1 MRLGGVD
8 LQRELNRLEEIL
20 LDSPRVP
27 LSRRTLINEEQ
38 FLEQLDLVR
47 LNLPSAFQEAAEIVV
62 HKEDILQEAEQY
74 AQEIIAAAEQRAAQ
88 ILNDMGLV
96 RQAEMEATQIR
107 QQVQQGGRVV
117 IDDRVGQKPRTFVP
131 DLLFRLGLNAKFPAV
146 HVSHRTAQTV
156 IGFPAIEHFLH
167 VLAQLHVINELQ
179 DMEGTTDVLQF
190 PKGFLGLVLPLIAGQ
205 FAHNGGLRYIL
216 LSQRGQ
222 DALEIGPFAHDPRR
236 VDLMCWTDQPF
247 LVLAG
252 CLESHQGVHFLV
264 QVAIPRSEPIAKDM
278 E

>member
-96 RQAEMEATQIR
+96 RQAEMEAMQIR
-107 QQVQQGGRVV
+107 QQVQQECDIIQQQTLADIDQTRRRAQQELDEMQRRALAECEEIQAGADDYADRVLRDMEQQLTEMMRVV
-117 IDDRVGQKPRTFVP
+117 RNGRQ
-131 DLLFRLGLNAKFPAV
+131 
-146 HVSHRTAQTV
+146 
-156 IGFPAIEHFLH
+156 
-167 VLAQLHVINELQ
+167 QLHSE
-179 DMEGTTDVLQF
+179 
-190 PKGFLGLVLPLIAGQ
+190 PP
-205 FAHNGGLRYIL
+205 
-216 LSQRGQ
+216 
-222 DALEIGPFAHDPRR
+222 ALKNSARR
-236 VDLMCWTDQPF
+236 VP
-247 LVLAG
+247 
-252 CLESHQGVHFLV
+252 ESSSRQSDY
-264 QVAIPRSEPIAKDM
+264 R
-278 E
+278 

>member
-96 RQAEMEATQIR
+96 RQAEMEAMQIR
-107 QQVQQGGRVV
+107 QQVQQECDTIQQQTLADIDQTRRRAQQELDEMQRRALAECEEIQAGADDYADRVLRDMEQQLTEMMRVV
-117 IDDRVGQKPRTFVP
+117 RNGRQ
-131 DLLFRLGLNAKFPAV
+131 
-146 HVSHRTAQTV
+146 
-156 IGFPAIEHFLH
+156 
-167 VLAQLHVINELQ
+167 QLHSEPPPSKNL
-179 DMEGTTDVLQF
+179 
-190 PKGFLGLVLPLIAGQ
+190 
-205 FAHNGGLRYIL
+205 
-216 LSQRGQ
+216 
-222 DALEIGPFAHDPRR
+222 PRR
-236 VDLMCWTDQPF
+236 AP
-247 LVLAG
+247 
-252 CLESHQGVHFLV
+252 ESSSRQSDY
-264 QVAIPRSEPIAKDM
+264 R
-278 E
+278 

>member
-20 LDSPRVP
+20 LDSPRIP

-107 QQVQQGGRVV
+107 QQVQQECDTIQQQTLADIDQMRRRAQQELDEMQRQALAECEEIQAGADDYADRVLRDMEQQLTEMVRVV
-117 IDDRVGQKPRTFVP
+117 RNGRQQIQSEALP
-131 DLLFRLGLNAKFPAV
+131 
-146 HVSHRTAQTV
+146 
-156 IGFPAIEHFLH
+156 
-167 VLAQLHVINELQ
+167 
-179 DMEGTTDVLQF
+179 
-190 PKGFLGLVLPLIAGQ
+190 PKSPQ
-205 FAHNGGLRYIL
+205 N
-216 LSQRGQ
+216 S
-222 DALEIGPFAHDPRR
+222 PRR
-236 VDLMCWTDQPF
+236 AP
-247 LVLAG
+247 
-252 CLESHQGVHFLV
+252 ESQSRY
-264 QVAIPRSEPIAKDM
+264 PDRR
-278 E
+278 

>member
-107 QQVQQGGRVV
+107 QQVQQECDIIQQQTLADIDQTRRRAQQELDEMQRRALAECEEIQAGADDYADRVLRDMEQQLTEMMRVV
-117 IDDRVGQKPRTFVP
+117 RNGRQ
-131 DLLFRLGLNAKFPAV
+131 
-146 HVSHRTAQTV
+146 
-156 IGFPAIEHFLH
+156 
-167 VLAQLHVINELQ
+167 QLHSE
-179 DMEGTTDVLQF
+179 
-190 PKGFLGLVLPLIAGQ
+190 PPPLK
-205 FAHNGGLRYIL
+205 NP
-216 LSQRGQ
+216 S
-222 DALEIGPFAHDPRR
+222 RR
-236 VDLMCWTDQPF
+236 VP
-247 LVLAG
+247 
-252 CLESHQGVHFLV
+252 ESPSRQSDY
-264 QVAIPRSEPIAKDM
+264 R
-278 E
+278 